1 MGYMGQLLQTGRS
14 ANVYTPID
22 YYDYSIG
29 MTDAVLVC
37 MYLSVVE
44 LPVNVYLTLSDIP
57 RQIRDWV
64 SDVYNEEEKE

>member
-1 MGYMGQLLQTGRS
+1 MGQLLQTGRV

-29 MTDAVLVC
+29 MIDTVLV
-37 MYLSVVE
+37 YLSVVE
-44 LPVNVYLTLSDIP
+44 LPVNVDLTLSDIP

-64 SDVYNEEEKE
+64 SDVYE